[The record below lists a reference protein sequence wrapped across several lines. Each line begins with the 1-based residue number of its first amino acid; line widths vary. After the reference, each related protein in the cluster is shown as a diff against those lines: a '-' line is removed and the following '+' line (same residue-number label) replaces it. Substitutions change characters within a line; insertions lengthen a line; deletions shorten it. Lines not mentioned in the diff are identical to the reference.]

1 MHDTVDHSEHR
12 DRGLILKAI
21 GALMLLGGIA
31 VAFVG
36 PVEMYCFYLFSE
48 GGRFHYEGFGVGAFM
63 FANIA
68 SQIMGY
74 YLIAVTGISLGYG
87 HLTGRR
93 WARALVLTLL
103 WFWVLAGFPL
113 MIVAY
118 LMFIQAKDPTLGTL
132 LASLPVALIVYPVA
146 PVALIR
152 FYQGKNV
159 QATFE
164 RTDPTPSWLDSIPL
178 AVRVLCALL
187 CLYVLALHVM
197 ILLHGLFPLF
207 GTLLSNLPGIVA
219 LDVVILVLVGL
230 IWGLARMKVWSW
242 WGTLITFGGL
252 TVSSLVTLPR
262 YTFGDI
268 LLLLSFPPL
277 ETAAFQN
284 VPFQSHHITAMA
296 GVPLLVTV
304 ALVVFVKRHFRSRS
318 ATGHSA
324 SQPTGE

>member
-1 MHDTVDHSEHR
+1 MHDTTDNSEHR

-21 GALMLLGGIA
+21 GALMLLTGIA
-31 VAFVG
+31 VAFIG

-48 GGRFHYEGFGVGAFM
+48 GGRLHYEGFGVGSFM

-68 SQIMGY
+68 TQIVGY
-74 YLIAVTGISLGYG
+74 YLIAITGISLGYG
-87 HLTGRR
+87 HLAGRR
-93 WARALVLTLL
+93 WARALTLTLL

-113 MIVAY
+113 MIVTY
-118 LMFIQAKDPTLGTL
+118 LIFIQAKDPTPGTL
-132 LASLPVALIVYPVA
+132 LASLPFALIAYPIV
-146 PVALIR
+146 PVGLIR
-152 FYQGKNV
+152 FYQSKDV

-207 GTLLSNLPGIVA
+207 GTLLSNLHGIVA

-230 IWGLARMKVWSW
+230 IWGLARLKLWAW
-242 WGTLITFGGL
+242 WGTLITFGAL
-252 TVSSLVTLPR
+252 TLSSLVTLPR

-284 VPFQSHHITAMA
+284 VPFQSHHITVMVA
-296 GVPLLVTV
+296 VPLLVTV
-304 ALVVFVKRHFRSRS
+304 ALVVFVKRHFR
-318 ATGHSA
+318 AD
-324 SQPTGE
+324 PPV